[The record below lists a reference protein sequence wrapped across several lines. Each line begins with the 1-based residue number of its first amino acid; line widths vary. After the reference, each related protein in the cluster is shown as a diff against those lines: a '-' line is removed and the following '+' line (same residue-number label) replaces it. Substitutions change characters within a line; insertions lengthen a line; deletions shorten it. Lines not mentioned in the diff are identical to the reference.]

1 MWMKKKNL
9 GGKLHFGARKQ
20 FILLSSSCLLCYC
33 CGYLAAVIAMLRISQ
48 NSHISSLSQ
57 RATFFGG
64 KKRFPRCYGLRGIGG
79 GLVLSFN
86 HNSLHTIPN
95 LSLCS
100 YKAECI
106 KHIFLTVPSISNFH
120 VLTTLCRFSSHFV
133 QRKFFAKKANKNCY
147 FKILIFVT
155 FWPFLNTLHKKVT
168 FYQIMSVNKK
178 GFTINKTK
186 YKTQF
191 HCIHNSN

>member
-1 MWMKKKNL
+1 MCVCVEEEEEQPWRQTAFWSQKAIHL
-9 GGKLHFGARKQ
+9 TQLQLFVV
-20 FILLSSSCLLCYC
+20 LLLRLLCC
-33 CGYLAAVIAMLRISQ
+33 CEYLK
-48 NSHISSLSQ
+48 NSHISSKSKGDL
-57 RATFFGG
+57 FGG
-64 KKRFPRCYGLRGIGG
+64 NVLYGLYSTGGGGGG

-155 FWPFLNTLHKKVT
+155 FWPFLNTLHKKLT

-178 GFTINKTK
+178 DFTINKTK